1 MKIYQHYLMLKLNI
15 TKSLELKKKMKYL
28 DKLDRL
34 INLYYLVNLLNFNQ
48 NPMEY
53 QLMIL

>member
-15 TKSLELKKKMKYL
+15 TKFLELKKKMKYL
-28 DKLDRL
+28 DKLDHL
-34 INLYYLVNLLNFNQ
+34 INLYYLVNLLIFNQ

-53 QLMIL
+53 QLMML